1 MYTLKTGL
9 IAVILS
15 TSLLYGADTINE
27 QIQAIQKASIQERAE
42 LMNKLKIQIAS
53 MNEEE
58 RANAISALRANMGG
72 EAINAKG
79 SQAPMSSLQRIQQAQ
94 STQQNTLVQR
104 SSSQINTQTPRMGR

>member
-1 MYTLKTGL
+1 MNTLRTGL

-27 QIQAIQKASIQERAE
+27 QIQAIQKASVQERAE

-58 RANAISALRANMGG
+58 RADAISSLRTSMGG
-72 EAINAKG
+72 EAINTRG
-79 SQAPMSSLQRIQQAQ
+79 FQAPMSSSQRIQQSA
-94 STQQNTLVQR
+94 QQNTLIQR
-104 SSSQINTQTPRMGR
+104 SSTQINSQIPRMGR